1 MAAQPTLPN
10 SMTSKKT
17 TPEVTHQ
24 KVWNLKKRCMVD
36 KTEVAAAMVVAT
48 EDMTAVVA
56 DIETAAREEKAD
68 TEIAVANVTEV
79 VTEAMVVVAVDSNI
93 QVLKFPLLRKVKIH
107 KCFLIILSSKRT
119 HS

>member
-24 KVWNLKKRCMVD
+24 RVWNLKKRCMVD
-36 KTEVAAAMVVAT
+36 KTEVAAAMAVAT
-48 EDMTAVVA
+48 EDMAAVA
-56 DIETAAREEKAD
+56 DIETAAKEEKAD

-79 VTEAMVVVAVDSNI
+79 VTEAMVAAVASNI